1 MLKFEINFDTKESSP
16 VAIKLKKRWNTP
28 DTLKKVIREHTRC
41 TMQTGVG

>member
-16 VAIKLKKRWNTP
+16 VAIKAIKLKKRWNTP

-41 TMQTGVG
+41 TM